1 MECSPDVSKDG
12 DLEALVF
19 ELKSVLNPE
28 GTPGRFQF
36 FTNAKYL
43 QSFKNETIESAQ
55 DKSKK
60 ISNLAKPTF
69 SINEDVLFRVSG
81 SVPQELS
88 VGVHLTIIK
97 LVKVCPVEST
107 SV

>member
-1 MECSPDVSKDG
+1 MQM
-12 DLEALVF
+12 
-19 ELKSVLNPE
+19 
-28 GTPGRFQF
+28 QF
-36 FTNAKYL
+36 LPSYHKTNKVRNCE
-43 QSFKNETIESAQ
+43 NETTENAQ

-60 ISNLAKPTF
+60 ILDLSKPTF